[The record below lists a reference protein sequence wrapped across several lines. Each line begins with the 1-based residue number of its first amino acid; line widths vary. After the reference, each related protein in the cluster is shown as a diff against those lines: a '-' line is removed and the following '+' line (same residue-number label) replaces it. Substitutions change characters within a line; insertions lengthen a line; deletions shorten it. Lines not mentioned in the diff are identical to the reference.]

1 MDVQRKLTR
10 AGMNELLRRDFNA
23 FIHRVVQQLS
33 PSSPYQTNWHIEAA
47 AYELERVRTGD
58 VRRLIINMP
67 PRSLKSMTASVAFP
81 AFVLGHNPRIRIICV
96 SYGNELAAKHA
107 RDFREILSA
116 PWYKE
121 IFPRTRISS
130 TKNTEGEIVT
140 TELGFR
146 LSTST
151 EGTLTGRGGDLIII
165 DDPLKPID
173 ALSDTR
179 RERANEWFSN
189 TLLSRLDDKVR
200 GCIVIV
206 MQRVHLGDL
215 TGYLTHSSGEWTRLV
230 LPAIADQAQ
239 TVRLGDDCDDVYDR
253 QAGEALHSEREPL
266 ETLEGLRRQL
276 GSDTFAAQYQQQP
289 VPPGG
294 AMIKR
299 SWLRRYDTLPLPSW
313 PEVLQSWDTASKEGA
328 QNDFSVCTTWIVRD
342 SKYYL
347 VDVMRGRYDYPSLK
361 ARAIEH
367 AKAHRPNRILIE
379 DAGVGT
385 ALITELQKSGLS
397 AVPVTPIRDKVTRMS
412 IASAKVEAGL
422 VFLPREAPWL
432 AVLEEELF
440 SFPGCLHDDQVDS
453 ISQALNHEA
462 FYYTLDG
469 VE

>member
-1 MDVQRKLTR
+1 MDVQRMLTR

-67 PRSLKSMTASVAFP
+67 PRSLKSMTSSVAFP

-200 GCIVIV
+200 
-206 MQRVHLGDL
+206 H
-215 TGYLTHSSGEWTRLV
+215 
-230 LPAIADQAQ
+230 
-239 TVRLGDDCDDVYDR
+239 
-253 QAGEALHSEREPL
+253 
-266 ETLEGLRRQL
+266 
-276 GSDTFAAQYQQQP
+276 
-289 VPPGG
+289 PP
-294 AMIKR
+294 
-299 SWLRRYDTLPLPSW
+299 
-313 PEVLQSWDTASKEGA
+313 
-328 QNDFSVCTTWIVRD
+328 C
-342 SKYYL
+342 
-347 VDVMRGRYDYPSLK
+347 
-361 ARAIEH
+361 
-367 AKAHRPNRILIE
+367 
-379 DAGVGT
+379 
-385 ALITELQKSGLS
+385 
-397 AVPVTPIRDKVTRMS
+397 
-412 IASAKVEAGL
+412 
-422 VFLPREAPWL
+422 PR
-432 AVLEEELF
+432 
-440 SFPGCLHDDQVDS
+440 
-453 ISQALNHEA
+453 
-462 FYYTLDG
+462 
-469 VE
+469 